1 MKMLMTGGTG
11 FIGHHLSKWLGENG
25 HEVIILS
32 RHPAKSHDPESG
44 NITIEPWPDNLG
56 KRLNEMDAVINLAG
70 ENLFGQRWTASVKK
84 RILES
89 RVKTTR
95 LIVEGIRSAD
105 DPPSVLLS
113 ASAVGYYGSR
123 GRERI
128 HEKDRPANDFLALV
142 CQQWEDEAKKAETS
156 NVRTVIT
163 RIGLPLQTDGGVLGK
178 MLTPFKFGVGGPLG
192 NGRQFFPWIHMTDM
206 CSAVNFLLTSEG
218 LSGPF
223 NMTAP
228 IPVTMRQF
236 AVDLGRVIHRP
247 AWLSVPKFA
256 LDLLLGEAAKSV
268 TASLRVVPQK
278 LLNAGFEFQFREL
291 EPALRDLLR

>member
-1 MKMLMTGGTG
+1 MKILMTGGTG
-11 FIGHHLSKWLGENG
+11 FIGHHLSTSLSENS
-25 HEVIILS
+25 HQVTILS
-32 RHPAKSHDPESG
+32 RHPAEYHNLESA
-44 NITIEPWPDNLG
+44 NINIEPWPENLG
-56 KRLNEMDAVINLAG
+56 KRMNETDAVINLAG

-95 LIVEGIRSAD
+95 LIVDGIRSAD
-105 DPPSVLLS
+105 DPPGVLLS

-142 CQQWEDEAKKAETS
+142 CQQWEDEARKAEAG

-178 MLTPFKFGVGGPLG
+178 MLTPFKFGVGGSLG
-192 NGRQFFPWIHMTDM
+192 NGRQFFPWIHMTDL
-206 CSAVNFLLTSEG
+206 CRAVHFLLTNED

-223 NMTAP
+223 NITAP

-247 AWLSVPKFA
+247 AWLSVPKVA

-278 LLNAGFEFQFREL
+278 LLNAGFEFRFREL

>member
-1 MKMLMTGGTG
+1 MNIIMTGGTG

-25 HEVIILS
+25 HQVIILS
-32 RHPAKSHDPESG
+32 RHPGKYRDSG
-44 NITIEPWPDNLG
+44 NRNITIEPWPENLG
-56 KRLNEMDAVINLAG
+56 KRLNGIDAVINLAG
-70 ENLFGQRWTASVKK
+70 ENLFGQRWTATVKK

-95 LIVEGIRSAD
+95 SIVEGIRSAD
-105 DPPSVLLS
+105 DPPGVLLS

-142 CQQWEDEAKKAETS
+142 CQQWEDEAQKAEDV

-163 RIGLPLQTDGGVLGK
+163 RIGLPLQPDGGVLGK
-178 MLTPFKFGVGGPLG
+178 MLLPFKFGVGGPLG
-192 NGRQFFPWIHMTDM
+192 NGRQFFPWIHMADM
-206 CSAVNFLLTSEG
+206 CRAVNFLLTSED

-236 AVDLGRVIHRP
+236 AVDLGRVLRRP

-256 LDLLLGEAAKSV
+256 LDLLLGEAAKSI
-268 TASLRVVPQK
+268 TASLRVVPKK
-278 LLNAGFEFQFREL
+278 LLNSGFEFQFQEL

>member
-1 MKMLMTGGTG
+1 MKILMTGGTG
-11 FIGHHLSKWLGENG
+11 FIGHHLSTWLSENG
-25 HEVIILS
+25 HQVTILS
-32 RHPAKSHDPESG
+32 RHPQKKHDLESDS
-44 NITIEPWPDNLG
+44 ITIEPWPENLG
-56 KRLNEMDAVINLAG
+56 KRLNEIDAVINLAG
-70 ENLFGQRWTASVKK
+70 ENLFGQRWTASVKR

-95 LIVEGIRSAD
+95 SIIEGIRTAD
-105 DPPSVLLS
+105 EAPGVLVS

-128 HEKDRPANDFLALV
+128 HEKDAPANDFLAVV
-142 CQQWEDEAKKAETS
+142 CQQWEDEAKKAEACD
-156 NVRTVIT
+156 VRTVIT

-192 NGRQFFPWIHMTDM
+192 NGRQFFPWIHMTDL
-206 CSAVNFLLTSEG
+206 CRAVNFLMTKED

-236 AVDLGRVIHRP
+236 AVDLGRVLHRP